1 MILVSIIVSI
11 KFNSMIIY
19 KFWLYQIIYLPST
32 LVILNVV
39 FAFMITCVILL
50 SSGTLS
56 IMNFKFM
63 SVMTDPELHKKRA
76 KVLVKGCV
84 K

>member
-1 MILVSIIVSI
+1 M
-11 KFNSMIIY
+11 
-19 KFWLYQIIYLPST
+19 YLPST

-56 IMNFKFM
+56 MNVKFM
-63 SVMTDPELHKKRA
+63 SVMIDPELHKKES
-76 KVLVKGCV
+76 KTFC
-84 K
+84 